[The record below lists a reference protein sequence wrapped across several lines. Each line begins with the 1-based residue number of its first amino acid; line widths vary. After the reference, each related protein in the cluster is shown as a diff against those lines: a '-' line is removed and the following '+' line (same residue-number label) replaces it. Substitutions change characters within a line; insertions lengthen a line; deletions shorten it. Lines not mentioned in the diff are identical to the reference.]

1 MSKKNKNDDDYND
14 YIYSL
19 TWHIYAALMGRR
31 GFSHWSG
38 AELLREIN
46 ASLVYRGDPTI
57 TNREM
62 RAVIA
67 EMRLRG
73 ALICSTGGR
82 GGGYWL
88 ADNLDDVL
96 DFTNRELRSRALNLL
111 VTARAMRREARRQ
124 FGGQMNYFQNGNSP
138 EESDG

>member
-1 MSKKNKNDDDYND
+1 MAKNTNNIVGAIAFGVIAVRLYRVLK
-14 YIYSL
+14 
-19 TWHIYAALMGRR
+19 TCGRL
-31 GFSHWSG
+31 SG
-38 AELLREIN
+38 ADLLRYTN
-46 ASLVYRGDPTI
+46 TLLASRGRPTI

-62 RAVIA
+62 RAIIA

-88 ADNLDDVL
+88 ADSLDDVL